1 MPPAI
6 ENGLPAPPVPQKLRE
21 LLKDYPELIERL
33 QQQLNFA
40 VLRPSKVTPPFEWAI
55 WMLED
60 ELDSFISEAR
70 EELERV
76 QASGDA
82 NAVKMAEEKERL
94 TRHARSRNRGMS
106 DLDQLWNYI
115 ETHRVPMPERKDPA
129 MSKPMPPAIENGLP
143 APPVPQKLRE
153 LLKDY
158 PELIQRLQEVLDDY
172 SRKPNRLMPFDGAI
186 WALEG
191 RLDSFFSEA
200 REELEA
206 AYAKGDPEGIEKA
219 KKKRFAVGYSRLNKG
234 PMSELASYFEG
245 ARDQVIRN
253 ARP

>member
-1 MPPAI
+1 MSVPPESRYVVLARRVVEAYAAQLLRDLQI
-6 ENGLPAPPVPQKLRE
+6 INERAVRELGPLPHGGLPVRVKSKPKPAPWVQPVP
-21 LLKDYPELIERL
+21 
-33 QQQLNFA
+33 A
-40 VLRPSKVTPPFEWAI
+40 
-55 WMLED
+55 
-60 ELDSFISEAR
+60 LD
-70 EELERV
+70 
-76 QASGDA
+76 D
-82 NAVKMAEEKERL
+82 NAHTAP
-94 TRHARSRNRGMS
+94 
-106 DLDQLWNYI
+106 
-115 ETHRVPMPERKDPA
+115 RVPMPERKDPA